1 MPRTK
6 KTPEVKE
13 EVKTKKPIK
22 AATAKTKTAVKATAK
37 KVDDKKT
44 AEKIEAKKTVAKAKA
59 TVKKAETAA
68 KTAAKKPATKAR
80 AAKLDLVFQSPMGG
94 AITPDEIV
102 KKLPKGAKKAYVR
115 IDENKIYWVNGDET
129 GSVDIW

>member
-37 KVDDKKT
+37 KVDDKK
-44 AEKIEAKKTVAKAKA
+44 
-59 TVKKAETAA
+59 TAA